1 MLYRSLFAAILLLV
15 PSVLAQEEGDVPLPR
30 PRPEPAVTAPAAPEA
45 AEAAEEAEADV
56 PDASEAAAGD
66 ADESSAEATEA
77 EAPPTATTE
86 EGTVIALPR
95 PRPEPEPEPEAA
107 DVDEAPPATGDSEDG
122 DAAEGVPDPEP
133 EAPPRI
139 YQSACPAVISGAVIA
154 RSLPPIAEG
163 ACGEQSPLEVTGVMA
178 NGQLVEFSSPATLS
192 CAMATALPEWIAEID
207 RYAEARE
214 NSGVSEVL
222 TGTSYMCRNVNNG
235 STGNLSFHA
244 FANALDVTGFVLE
257 DGQRMTLPSGWAD
270 AGSAEGRLLRFAHSA
285 ACARFTTTL
294 GPEANALHEDHLHV
308 DMGCHGGRCL
318 ARLCE

>member
-30 PRPEPAVTAPAAPEA
+30 PRPEPAVSAPAAPEA
-45 AEAAEEAEADV
+45 AEAAEADV
-56 PDASEAAAGD
+56 PDGSEVEGSAGD
-66 ADESSAEATEA
+66 ADESAVEATEA

-86 EGTVIALPR
+86 EGVVIALPR
-95 PRPEPEPEPEAA
+95 PRPEPEAA
-107 DVDEAPPATGDSEDG
+107 DVDEMPAITEDSE
-122 DAAEGVPDPEP
+122 DAAEGVPEPEP

-178 NGQLVEFSSPATLS
+178 NGQLVEFSSPATLT
-192 CAMATALPEWIAEID
+192 CAMATALPDWIAEID

-235 STGNLSFHA
+235 RTGNLSFHA

-270 AGSAEGRLLRFAHSA
+270 AASAEGRLLRFAHSA

-308 DMGCHGGRCL
+308 DMGCHGGRCQ
-318 ARLCE
+318 ARLCD